1 MAISI
6 ALRSQYPAKQIGLP
20 GGPLELS
27 WKVSGAASG
36 ETQVSYE
43 FQSAL
48 DAEFTV
54 GVEMTQV
61 RSAESQFVQAPH
73 VPKTSREVSY
83 HRVRIE
89 TRDSNGSASW
99 SEWSPA
105 ISHEVGLLNGEEFIG
120 VAIGDNSASEQ
131 PATLL
136 RKSFAITK
144 TVARARL
151 YASAHGTYDVM
162 INGQKVGDRFL
173 APGWTAYQ
181 HRLLVDAHDVTHF
194 LLDGQNAFGVLLT
207 DGWYRGK
214 LGWEDKRDS
223 YGTSTSFI
231 GQIEI
236 EYTDGTAEV
245 IATGEDWKSATGEVR
260 FASIYD
266 GTTIDQ
272 TMEQVGW
279 CKPGFDDAGW
289 SPIVVHDFDKSR
301 LEPLAQPPVRV
312 KQEFPMTLTKQADRV
327 LLDATQNVSGWVRL
341 KVDGKRGDTVVVRH
355 AEILESSIKGGPK
368 DRLHVRAL
376 RSAKATDT
384 YRLGKDGVQELEPL
398 HTFHGFQFADVVT
411 QAKVISATAIAITS
425 DNADRSTFK
434 SSHKPL
440 NKFISN
446 VKWSQRDN
454 FVSIP
459 TDCPQRDERMGW
471 TGDAQAFIYAA
482 NTLVDDDAFMRS
494 WLRDM
499 TLEQRA
505 DGNIS
510 IVVPNILDIQ
520 AGSATMFTEY
530 AMAGWGDAATVV
542 PWALYQSFGDKE
554 VLRTQLG
561 TMRRWVDYY
570 QSMLKNNLFPEIMQ
584 LGDWLD
590 PDAPIDKPW
599 IAKTSSQ
606 FMASAYVGYSAKL
619 LAKAESLVG
628 EPELAQ
634 KYQALSDTVNHAIW
648 SELAEAAMQT
658 TTGCSIMLQFEI
670 APESERAKIAE
681 ALAKIVRADNGRIST
696 GFLGTPE
703 ILDALSRNGKLQEAY
718 LMLLREEPLS
728 WLFPLKMG
736 ATTIWE
742 RWDAI
747 AADGTITTGKME
759 DEDAANPNDHSMI
772 SFNHYAYG
780 AVLDWIHR
788 NVLGL
793 ALSSPGY
800 QTVLVAPKPVT
811 AIDACKGSIETGYG
825 PLAIDWQLAESGDFT
840 AKLKVPFGIEAQLQ
854 LPVTDASVITVNGQS
869 AANGSLLGHGEY
881 QIQLRSPKVIGVG
894 E

>member
-1 MAISI
+1 M
-6 ALRSQYPAKQIGLP
+6 GLP
-20 GGPLELS
+20 GGLIELS
-27 WKVSGAASG
+27 WKVTGAAAG
-36 ETQVSYE
+36 ESQLAYE
-43 FQSAL
+43 VQSAL

-54 GVEMTQV
+54 GVEMNQAK
-61 RSAESQFVQAPH
+61 SPASQFVAAPH
-73 VPKTSREVSY
+73 VATKSREISF

-89 TRDSNGSASW
+89 TGTSAGSSGW
-99 SEWSPA
+99 SEWSPV
-105 ISHEVGLLNGEEFIG
+105 ITHETGILSGEEFIG
-120 VAIGDNSASEQ
+120 LGIGDNSKVEE

-136 RKSFAITK
+136 RTK
-144 TVARARL
+144 FNLTKEVARARL
-151 YASAHGTYDVM
+151 YATAHGTYDVM
-162 INGQKVGDRFL
+162 INGQKVGDHIL

-181 HRLLVDAHDVTHF
+181 HRLLVDTHDVTHF
-194 LLDGQNAFGVLLT
+194 LLDGENAFGVLLT

-214 LGWEDKRDS
+214 LGWENKRDS
-223 YGTSTSFI
+223 YGTATAFL

-236 EYTDGTAEV
+236 EYTDGSTEV
-245 IATGEDWKSATGEVR
+245 IVTDETWKTSTGGVR

-266 GTTIDQ
+266 GTTMDMTLAQID
-272 TMEQVGW
+272 W
-279 CKPGFDDAGW
+279 CKPGFDDLAW
-289 SPIVVHDFDKSR
+289 SPVVVHEFDKSV
-301 LEPLAQPPVRV
+301 LEPLAQAPIRV
-312 KQEFPMTLTKQADRV
+312 KQEFEMKQNKQADRV
-327 LLDATQNVSGWVRL
+327 LLDAGQNISGWVRL
-341 KVDGKRGDTVVVRH
+341 KVEGKRGDKVVVRH
-355 AEILESSIKGGPK
+355 AEILEPSVKGGVG

-384 YRLGKDGVQELEPL
+384 YILGKDGLQELQPK

-411 QAKVISATAIAITS
+411 EAKVVSATAIAITS
-425 DNADRSTFK
+425 DNADRSSFK
-434 SSHKPL
+434 SSHKQL

-499 TLEQRA
+499 TLEQRT

-510 IVVPNILDIQ
+510 IVVPNILDLQ
-520 AGSATMFTEY
+520 AGSQTMFTEH

-542 PWALYQSFGDKE
+542 PWALYQSFGDLE

-570 QSMLKNNLFPEIMQ
+570 ASLREGELFPPIMQ

-590 PDAPIDKPW
+590 PDAPVDQPW
-599 IAKTSSQ
+599 LAKTSSQ
-606 FMASAYVGYSAKL
+606 FMANAYLGYSARL
-619 LAKAESLVG
+619 LAKAERLVG
-628 EPELAQ
+628 EPAMAE
-634 KYQALSDTVNHAIW
+634 KYQSICDAVNAAIW
-648 SELAEAAMQT
+648 NELAEAAMQT
-658 TTGCSIMLQFEI
+658 TTGCSILLEFEI
-670 APESERAKIAE
+670 APQSERAVIAE
-681 ALAKIVRADNGRIST
+681 KLAEIVRADNGRIST

-703 ILDALSRNGKLQEAY
+703 ILDALSSNGKMQEAY

-747 AADGTITTGKME
+747 AADGTISTGKME
-759 DEDAANPNDHSMI
+759 DDDAANPDDHSMI

-793 ALSSPGY
+793 ELTSPGY
-800 QTVLVAPKPVT
+800 QTVVIAPKPAT
-811 AIDACKGSIETGYG
+811 EIDACKGWIETGYG
-825 PLAIDWQLAESGDFT
+825 KLAIDWQVDAAKNFT
-840 AKLKVPFGIEAQLQ
+840 ATLTVPFGITAELK
-854 LPVTDASVITVNGQS
+854 LPGSANSALTLNGS
-869 AANGSLLGHGEY
+869 PVANGSSVTQGEY
-881 QIQLRSPKVIGVG
+881 KIQMSSAEVIGVG

>member
-1 MAISI
+1 MSISI
-6 ALRSQYPAKQIGLP
+6 ALRSQYPAKQLGFP

-27 WKVSGAASG
+27 WKVTGAPAG
-36 ETQVSYE
+36 VTQLSYE

-48 DAEFTV
+48 DAEFTI

-61 RSAESQFVQAPH
+61 RSADSQFVAAPH
-73 VPKTSREVSY
+73 VPKVSREVSY

-89 TRDSNGSASW
+89 TGSAEGTSSW
-99 SEWSPA
+99 SEWSPVFT
-105 ISHEVGLLNGEEFIG
+105 HETGLLSGEEFVG
-120 VAIGDNSASEQ
+120 VAIGDDSKVEE
-131 PATLL
+131 PGTLL
-136 RKSFAITK
+136 RTKFNLTK

-151 YASAHGTYDVM
+151 YATAHGTYDVM
-162 INGQKVGDRFL
+162 INGQKVGDRIL

-181 HRLLVDAHDVTHF
+181 HRLLVDTHDVTHF
-194 LLDGQNAFGVLLT
+194 LLDGENALGVLLT

-214 LGWEDKRDS
+214 LGWEDKRNS
-223 YGTSTSFI
+223 YGTATAFL

-236 EYTDGTAEV
+236 EYTDGTTEV
-245 IATGEDWKSATGEVR
+245 ISTGENWKSATGAVR

-266 GTTIDQ
+266 GTTMDM
-272 TMEQVGW
+272 TMAQVDW
-279 CKPGFDDAGW
+279 CKPGFDDSAW
-289 SPIVVHDFDKSR
+289 SPVVVHDFDKSV
-301 LEPLAQPPVRV
+301 LEPLAQAPIRV
-312 KQEFPMTLTKQADRV
+312 KQEFEMKLTKQADRI
-327 LLDATQNVSGWVRL
+327 LLDAGQNISGWVRL
-341 KVDGKRGDTVVVRH
+341 KVDGKRGDKVVVRH
-355 AEILESSIKGGPK
+355 AEILEPSVKGGVG

-384 YRLGKDGVQELEPL
+384 YILGKDGLQELQPK

-411 QAKVISATAIAITS
+411 EAKVVSAAAIAITS
-425 DNADRSTFK
+425 DNADRSSFK
-434 SSHKPL
+434 SSHKLL

-510 IVVPNILDIQ
+510 IVVPNILEIQ
-520 AGSATMFTEY
+520 DCAQTLFTEH

-542 PWALYQSFGDKE
+542 PWALYQSFGDLE

-570 QSMLKNNLFPEIMQ
+570 AGMRQGQLFPTIMQ

-590 PDAPIDKPW
+590 PDAPVDQPW
-599 IAKTSSQ
+599 VAKTSSH
-606 FMASAYVGYSAKL
+606 FMANAYLGYSARL
-619 LAKAESLVG
+619 LAKAERLVG
-628 EPELAQ
+628 EAAMAE
-634 KYQALSDTVNHAIW
+634 KYQAICDSVNAAIW

-658 TTGCSIMLQFEI
+658 TTGCSILLEFEI
-670 APESERAKIAE
+670 APQSERAAIADK
-681 ALAKIVRADNGRIST
+681 LAAIVRADNGRIST

-703 ILDALSRNGKLQEAY
+703 ILDALSSNGKWQEAF

-747 AADGTITTGKME
+747 AADGTISTGKME
-759 DEDAANPNDHSMI
+759 DGDAADPDDHSMI

-793 ALSSPGY
+793 ELSSPGY
-800 QTVLVAPKPVT
+800 QTVAIAPKPVT
-811 AIDACKGSIETGYG
+811 GIDSCKGWIETGYG
-825 PLAIDWQLAESGDFT
+825 TLAIDWQVAGDSTFT
-840 AKLKVPFGIEAQLQ
+840 ATLKVPFGVTASLE
-854 LPVTDASVITVNGQS
+854 LPASDDSTITLNGQPIANGHS
-869 AANGSLLGHGEY
+869 VTQGEYKIQMAAAN
-881 QIQLRSPKVIGVG
+881 VIRVR